1 VSLTAIAFLLSYA
14 AGCMLAFVRHP
25 IYGLITYVA
34 VMYLH
39 PPSRW
44 WGSDL
49 PSVRW
54 SLLAAVITLLALVV
68 GRTAV
73 SQRSFFSQG
82 FVIGFIGFLG
92 WLVLQQ
98 FWALDPTM
106 HWELTTLSFKYLL
119 LMALMYK
126 CIDSES
132 NLRLFL
138 WANVLGCLYFG
149 SIALTQYTGGRFEGF
164 GGPGIGESNAAGVQ
178 VVTGIFSIGALF
190 LASGLAA
197 RAALFAIA
205 PFVVNALVVTV
216 SRSAFLALGVA
227 GVVFN
232 FFTPRKYR
240 KFVVLCSV
248 LGLVL
253 FVMLTNPLYWSRIG
267 TIMAGGEEIEGV
279 DTGSGRLVLIE
290 AQFEMAAGHPLGCGH
305 RCTAVLS
312 PYYLDDRYLTGRGET
327 RARSSHN
334 TFMSLLVEQGI
345 PGAIFYILLT
355 VWTLLT
361 LRKLRKLT
369 KLQSGLIAT
378 STAATASTLVAVM
391 IGDLFV
397 DYLKNEAR
405 IWFIALAMVLVNLAE
420 QNAKELSERSG
431 SIAPSPSGA
440 TYPHRSDGSSVGGP
454 IAAERS
460 RVPSR

>member
-14 AGCMLAFVRHP
+14 AGCVLAFARHP
-25 IYGLITYVA
+25 IYGLITYVG

-44 WGSDL
+44 WGVGL
-49 PSVRW
+49 PSLRW
-54 SLLAAVITLLALVV
+54 SLLAAVITLLALFVAST
-68 GRTAV
+68 RDP
-73 SQRSFFSQG
+73 QRPFFKQG

-92 WLVLQQ
+92 WLVAQQ
-98 FWALDPTM
+98 FWALNPTM

-126 CIDSES
+126 CIDSEA

-138 WANVLGCLYFG
+138 WANALGCLYFG

-164 GGPGIGESNAAGVQ
+164 GGPGIGEANAAGIQ

-216 SRSAFLALGVA
+216 SRSAFVALGVA

-232 FFTPRKYR
+232 LFTPRKYR

-253 FVMLTNPLYWSRIG
+253 FVMLTNPLYWSRIS

-290 AQFEMAAGHPLGCGH
+290 AQFEMAAAHPLGCGH

-312 PYYLDDRYLTGRGET
+312 PYYLEDHHLTGRGEE
-327 RARSSHN
+327 RFRSSHN

-345 PGAIFYILLT
+345 PGAIFYVLLT
-355 VWTLLT
+355 IWTLVT
-361 LRKLRKLT
+361 LRKLRRLT
-369 KLQSGLIAT
+369 RRQSGLIAT
-378 STAATASTLVAVM
+378 STAATASVLVAIM

-420 QNAKELSERSG
+420 RERAEEDSRLAVEAPPAGSG
-431 SIAPSPSGA
+431 SPEIGRLGSPA
-440 TYPHRSDGSSVGGP
+440 RN
-454 IAAERS
+454 
-460 RVPSR
+460 